1 MIKFASMNRQELIN
15 QIRQKKSFLCVGLD
29 SDVRKIP
36 THLFAEKDPVFAFN
50 RAIINATKDYA
61 VAYKINTAFYESQ
74 GLKGLMSMAKTLDC
88 IPKEC
93 FTIADAKRADI
104 GNTSEQYAKAFSETL
119 PFDSITVAPYMGS
132 DSIQPFL
139 QTTNRWAIVLG
150 LTSNAGSKDFQL
162 LKLEDGSYLYERV
175 LKTTASW
182 GTVENMMFV
191 IGATRTEQ
199 LKHVR
204 EILPDHFFLIP
215 GVGAQGATVSDVAK
229 ATLNKD
235 ISILINASRSV
246 IFAGK
251 DLDFDKAAAA
261 IAKQYQQEMASFF

>member
-1 MIKFASMNRQELIN
+1 MNRQELIS
-15 QIRQKKSFLCVGLD
+15 QIKQKKSFLCVGLD
-29 SDVRKIP
+29 SDIRKIP
-36 THLFAEKDPVFAFN
+36 KHLFAEKDPVFAFN
-50 RAIINATKDYA
+50 RAIINATKDFA
-61 VAYKINTAFYESQ
+61 VAYKVNTAFYEAQ

-132 DSIQPFL
+132 DSILPFL

-162 LKLEDGSYLYERV
+162 LKLEDGRYLYEKV
-175 LKTTASW
+175 LETASSW
-182 GTVENMMFV
+182 GTPENMMFV

-204 EILPDHFFLIP
+204 ELLPDHFFLIP
-215 GVGAQGATVSDVAK
+215 GVGAQGASVHEVAE

-235 ISILINASRSV
+235 MGILINASRSI

-251 DLDFDKAAAA
+251 DLDFDKEAAS
-261 IAKQYQQEMASFF
+261 IARQYQKEMSVFF

>member
-1 MIKFASMNRQELIN
+1 MNRQELIN

-29 SDVRKIP
+29 SDIHKIP
-36 THLFAEKDPVFAFN
+36 KHLFAEKDPVFAFN

-61 VAYKINTAFYESQ
+61 VAYKINTAFYEAQ

-119 PFDSITVAPYMGS
+119 PFDSITVAPYMGA
-132 DSIQPFL
+132 DSVRPFL
-139 QTTNRWAIVLG
+139 QTTNKWAIVLG

-162 LKLEDGSYLYERV
+162 LKLEDGSFLYETV
-175 LKTTASW
+175 LKTAAGW
-182 GTVENMMFV
+182 GSPENMMFV

-204 EILPDHFFLIP
+204 ELLPDHFFLIP
-215 GVGAQGATVSDVAK
+215 GVGAQGATVTEVAK

-235 ISILINASRSV
+235 LGVLINASRSI
-246 IFAGK
+246 IFAGRDSSYDK
-251 DLDFDKAAAA
+251 DAAAV
-261 IAKQYQQEMASFF
+261 AKKYQEEMSTFF